1 MTIPVEQT
9 RYIYIGPYSIGD
21 TIPIPFSYSDATDVK
36 LYLDDSPLEIN
47 VGYGVT
53 GQNINVLTTIGSG
66 TKVVVQRETPLDND
80 AEFPQEA
87 DFDSEKINNAFDKV
101 TRQNQEQDEIL
112 SRAIKMPVDTDKDL
126 LKGITFP
133 SPNPNKAI
141 QWNSSGTNLTN
152 SAYGID
158 DLTNKVDEALDK
170 VDSIVDDVSMSL
182 EEIQRLESSSQGW
195 ANTSR
200 SWAVGS
206 DTERPE
212 GSAKWWAQQ
221 TAQTVKMDSY
231 TKAEVDRM
239 INLNTLPS
247 FTTGA
252 FMCWKDTNTYG
263 QVPRM
268 DTTGSIPRI
277 KLSMGR
283 YYRFTMYKPYGSDLL
298 QGSSDTITSVFTLN
312 GDTLMNL
319 SSVVLNKTDASIVVP
334 VAIHFISDF
343 VAPEALYW
351 DGPNNAPYTQD
362 TLPENAYFIGELTLT
377 AIGTSGSI
385 NEYEATAFSNSDK
398 TYGVHWLPNVE
409 LDFIAKTLSETQ
421 WEDLSDEDKAAISLA
436 FVVEEP

>member
-9 RYIYIGPYSIGD
+9 RYIYKGPYSIGD
-21 TIPIPFSYSDATDVK
+21 TIPIPFSYSNETDVK

-87 DFDSEKINNAFDKV
+87 DFDSEKINNAIDKV
-101 TRQNQEQDEIL
+101 TRQNQEQDEL
-112 SRAIKMPVDTDKDL
+112 LDRAIKMPVDTDKEL

-152 SAYGID
+152 SVYGID

-170 VDSIVDDVSMSL
+170 VDGIVDNVSMSL

-200 SWAVGS
+200 SWAVGT

-212 GSAKWWAQQ
+212 GSARWWAQQ
-221 TAQTVKMDSY
+221 TAQTVKMESY

-239 INLNTLPS
+239 INLNTLVT
-247 FTTGA
+247 FGTGS
-252 FMCWKDTNTYG
+252 FMCWRDANEGTSNAS
-263 QVPRM
+263 PRL
-268 DTTGSIPRI
+268 DLSGNIPVLR
-277 KLSMGR
+277 LFSGR
-283 YYRFTMYKPYGSDLL
+283 YFRFPLTA
-298 QGSSDTITSVFTLN
+298 IN
-312 GDTLMNL
+312 GDTKGQLGHMTYVFTSNFGA
-319 SSVVLNKTDASIVVP
+319 SADINADANEITGQADTLEVP
-334 VAIHFISDF
+334 LALRFSDANDE
-343 VAPEALYW
+343 APTVYFWNTET
-351 DGPNNAPYTQD
+351 NAPYTRD
-362 TLPENAYFIGELTLT
+362 TLPEGAFFVGTLTLNRHDGNYYT
-377 AIGTSGSI
+377 AVAYSQ
-385 NEYEATAFSNSDK
+385 SNPI
-398 TYGVHWLPNVE
+398 YGVHLATNVE

-421 WEDLSDEDKAAISLA
+421 WEDLSNADKNKIALA

>member
-9 RYIYIGPYSIGD
+9 RYIYKGPYSIGD
-21 TIPIPFSYSDATDVK
+21 TIPIPFSYSNDTDVK

-53 GQNINVLTTIGSG
+53 GQNINVLTNIGSG

-87 DFDSEKINNAFDKV
+87 DFDSEKINNAIDKV

-112 SRAIKMPVDTDKDL
+112 SRAIKMPVDTDKEL

-152 SAYGID
+152 SVYGID
-158 DLTNKVDEALDK
+158 DLTNKVDEALGK
-170 VDSIVDDVSMSL
+170 VDGIIDDVSMSL

-200 SWAVGS
+200 SWAVGT
-206 DTERPE
+206 DAERPE

-221 TAQTVKMDSY
+221 TAQTVQMDSY

-239 INLNTLPS
+239 INLNTLVT
-247 FTTGA
+247 FGTGS
-252 FMCWKDTNTYG
+252 FMCWRDANAGTNNASPRLDLSG
-263 QVPRM
+263 NVPVL
-268 DTTGSIPRI
+268 
-277 KLSMGR
+277 KLYAGR
-283 YYRFTMYKPYGSDLL
+283 YFRFPY
-298 QGSSDTITSVFTLN
+298 SSDDVKGQLRHMTYAFTTSFGVSVDVDAESIEIT
-312 GDTLMNL
+312 GQEDTLEVPL
-319 SSVVLNKTDASIVVP
+319 ALRFSSAD
-334 VAIHFISDF
+334 DR
-343 VAPEALYW
+343 APYVYIWNTEA
-351 DGPNNAPYTQD
+351 NAPYKQD
-362 TLPENAYFIGELTLT
+362 TLPENAFFVGTLTLNRV
-377 AIGTSGSI
+377 SGNHYKAVTYSQD
-385 NEYEATAFSNSDK
+385 NFS
-398 TYGVHWLPNVE
+398 YGVHLATNVQ

-421 WEDLSDEDKAAISLA
+421 WEDLSNVDKSKIALA

>member
-9 RYIYIGPYSIGD
+9 RYIYRGPYSIGD
-21 TIPIPFSYSDATDVK
+21 TIPIPFSYSDETDVK

-87 DFDSEKINNAFDKV
+87 EFDSEKINNAIDKL
-101 TRQNQEQDEIL
+101 TRQNQEQDEL
-112 SRAIKMPVDTDKDL
+112 LARAIKMPVDTDKEL

-152 SAYGID
+152 SVYGID

-170 VDSIVDDVSMSL
+170 VDGIIDDVSMSL

-221 TAQTVKMDSY
+221 TAQTVKMESY

-252 FMCWKDTNTYG
+252 FMCWKDTNKYG
-263 QVPRM
+263 QVPRI
-268 DTTGSIPRI
+268 DTTGSTPHL

-283 YYRFTMYKPYGSDLL
+283 YYRFTMNKTYGSDLL
-298 QGSSDTITSVFTLN
+298 QGSTDTIQSVFTLDV
-312 GDTLMNL
+312 DTALDL
-319 SSVVLNKTDASIVVP
+319 ASVFLNKSDESIVVP
-334 VAIHFISDF
+334 AAIHFISGD
-343 VAPEALYW
+343 VNPEILYW
-351 DGPNNAPYTQD
+351 NAANNSPYTKD

-377 AIGTSGSI
+377 KHASTD
-385 NEYEATAFSNSDK
+385 EYIATAFSNSNED
-398 TYGVHWLPNVE
+398 YGVHWLPNIE

-421 WEDLSDEDKAAISLA
+421 WEDLSDNDKAKIALA

>member
-9 RYIYIGPYSIGD
+9 RYIYRGPYSIGD
-21 TIPIPFSYSDATDVK
+21 TIPIPFSYSDETDVK

-53 GQNINVLTTIGSG
+53 GQNINVLTNIGSG

-152 SAYGID
+152 SAYGVD
-158 DLTNKVDEALDK
+158 DLVNKVDEAIDK
-170 VDSIVDDVSMSL
+170 VDGVTVSL
-182 EEIQRLESSSQGW
+182 EEIQRLEASSQNW

-221 TAQTVKMDSY
+221 TAQTVQMDSY
-231 TKAEVDRM
+231 TKAEIDKM
-239 INLNTLPS
+239 INNDTLPNIY
-247 FTTGA
+247 TGA
-252 FMCWKDTNTYG
+252 FLTWKDNSTGTDRSPRLIEISTNDPKLIVDYG
-263 QVPRM
+263 RYFRFTGYLSGTAGIMQINTIKSLFETINSLTISVPR
-268 DTTGSIPRI
+268 
-277 KLSMGR
+277 
-283 YYRFTMYKPYGSDLL
+283 L
-298 QGSSDTITSVFTLN
+298 QISNLGADYLTL
-312 GDTLMNL
+312 
-319 SSVVLNKTDASIVVP
+319 P
-334 VAIHFISDF
+334 VALKLKD
-343 VAPEALYW
+343 ANNEKPTLYLW
-351 DGPNNAPYTQD
+351 DTDNNKAYTQD
-362 TLPENAYFIGELTLT
+362 TLPDGAFFVGLMDFKRSTGDYFVAQGF
-377 AIGTSGSI
+377 SI
-385 NEYEATAFSNSDK
+385 DND
-398 TYGVHWLPNVE
+398 TYGAHRGSNIK
-409 LDFIAKTLSETQ
+409 LDFIAKTYSETQ
-421 WEDLSDEDKAAISLA
+421 WDDLSDEDKNKIALA

>member
-21 TIPIPFSYSDATDVK
+21 TIPIPFSYSDETDVK

-53 GQNINVLTTIGSG
+53 GQNINVLTNIGSG

-152 SAYGID
+152 STYGID

-170 VDSIVDDVSMSL
+170 VDGIIDDVSMSL

-221 TAQTVKMDSY
+221 TAQTVKMESY
-231 TKAEVDRM
+231 TKAEIDRM
-239 INLNTLPS
+239 INMNTLVT
-247 FTTGA
+247 FGTGS
-252 FMCWKDTNTYG
+252 FMCWRDANEGTSNASPRLDTSGNNP
-263 QVPRM
+263 VL
-268 DTTGSIPRI
+268 
-277 KLSMGR
+277 KLYAGR
-283 YYRFTMYKPYGSDLL
+283 YFRFPYSSGEVKGQLGHMTYVFTSSFGATVDLNVESVEITG
-298 QGSSDTITSVFTLN
+298 QEDTIEVPLALRFSAAD
-312 GDTLMNL
+312 DT
-319 SSVVLNKTDASIVVP
+319 
-334 VAIHFISDF
+334 
-343 VAPEALYW
+343 APYSYFWNTET
-351 DGPNNAPYTQD
+351 NAPYKQD
-362 TLPENAYFIGELTLT
+362 TLPENAFFVGTLTLNRV
-377 AIGTSGSI
+377 SGNHYKAVAYSQDDFI
-385 NEYEATAFSNSDK
+385 
-398 TYGVHWLPNVE
+398 YGVHLATNVQ

-421 WEDLSDEDKAAISLA
+421 WEDLSNVDRSKIALA

>member
-9 RYIYIGPYSIGD
+9 RYIYKGPYSIGD
-21 TIPIPFSYSDATDVK
+21 TIPIPFSYSNETDVK

-53 GQNINVLTTIGSG
+53 GQNINVLTNIGSG

-87 DFDSEKINNAFDKV
+87 EFDSDKINNAIDKV
-101 TRQNQEQDEIL
+101 TRQNQEQDEL
-112 SRAIKMPVDTDKDL
+112 LARAIKMPVDTDKEL
-126 LKGITFP
+126 LKGVTFP

-152 SAYGID
+152 SVYGID
-158 DLTNKVDEALDK
+158 DLTNKVDEALGK
-170 VDSIVDDVSMSL
+170 VDGIIDDVSMSL
-182 EEIQRLESSSQGW
+182 EEIQRLESSSHGW

-221 TAQTVKMDSY
+221 TAQTVKMESY
-231 TKAEVDRM
+231 TKAEVDR
-239 INLNTLPS
+239 ILNLNTLPS
-247 FTTGA
+247 FTTGT
-252 FMCWKDTNTYG
+252 FMTWKDTGKYG
-263 QVPRM
+263 QVPRI
-268 DTTGSIPRI
+268 DTTTPLPRL
-277 KLSMGR
+277 KLSAGR

-298 QGSSDTITSVFTLN
+298 QGSSDTITSIFTLE
-312 GDTLMNL
+312 GDGSLEL
-319 SSVVLNKTDASIVVP
+319 SGVSIEGAEDSIVVP
-334 VAIHFISDF
+334 VALHFVSEYTY
-343 VAPEALYW
+343 PEVLYW
-351 DGPNNAPYTQD
+351 DGVNKSAYTQD

-377 AIGTSGSI
+377 KNTN
-385 NEYEATAFSNSDK
+385 NEYYATAFSNSNE
-398 TYGVHWLPNVE
+398 TYGAHWLRNIE

-421 WEDLSDEDKAAISLA
+421 WEDLSNEDKASIALA